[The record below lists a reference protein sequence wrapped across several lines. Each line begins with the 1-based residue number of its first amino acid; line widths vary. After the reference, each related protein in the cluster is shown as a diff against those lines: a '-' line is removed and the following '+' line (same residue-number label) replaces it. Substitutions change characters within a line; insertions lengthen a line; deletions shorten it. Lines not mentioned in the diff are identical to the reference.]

1 MSTSFLGVTVW
12 SKKVAFP
19 LRKNNHQI
27 FVVVSGVLLQD
38 GWSDPTCT
46 LGDSD
51 HALDVEYNM
60 LVLGFLKWRSQQV
73 SLFIQSW
80 AKLNGEDVQ
89 AYIQTTKEFTTWGAN
104 SSTSEMES
112 GPDS

>member
-19 LRKNNHQI
+19 LRKNHHQL

-51 HALDVEYNM
+51 HALYVEYNM

-89 AYIQTTKEFTTWGAN
+89 AYIQTTKEFNTWA
-104 SSTSEMES
+104 SFCYRVRML
-112 GPDS
+112 